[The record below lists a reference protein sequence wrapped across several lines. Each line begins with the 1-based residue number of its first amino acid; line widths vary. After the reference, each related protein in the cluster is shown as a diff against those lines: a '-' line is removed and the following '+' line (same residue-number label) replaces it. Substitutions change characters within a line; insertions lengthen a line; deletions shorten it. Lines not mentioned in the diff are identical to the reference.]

1 MSEITGTEKYKYKAT
16 LIPIN
21 QEPYECQAPIN
32 YNHVGITSMK
42 EYQEISYE
50 ELRYDDYM
58 NKKRF
63 SREIFEKGLFQFSSG
78 FGTKKVDTESTSTKN
93 KSLDKSICPIC
104 METLCEVCIF
114 RFNIRFNFK
123 KLAFFILY

>member
-1 MSEITGTEKYKYKAT
+1 
-16 LIPIN
+16 
-21 QEPYECQAPIN
+21 
-32 YNHVGITSMK
+32 MK